1 MKITATTLL
10 LMCFCAKVWSQ
21 KLPNVQQVSLRAPA
35 NVKIDGKAVEWGNKL
50 QAYNTATDV
59 SYTIANDN
67 ETLYLIIQAADK
79 YNINKIVNG
88 GIKLNIQK
96 NGSKT
101 DAGSP
106 SIQFPYM
113 EKGAR
118 VSFLQRLDLTGKS
131 KDEQN
136 QMLDSVMQANNRKL
150 KEKVKYI
157 YVTGIPGVDSVLS
170 IYNDQGIRVAH
181 AFDVE
186 KVYTAEIAIS
196 LKKLGLDIADVKKF
210 AYHITINGGANKY
223 SMGISFGPVTN
234 DDGTANEEFS
244 KQLNRLV
251 EINAATTD
259 FWGEYTVTK

>member
-1 MKITATTLL
+1 MKIPTATLL
-10 LMCFCAKVWSQ
+10 LMCFCAKVRSQ
-21 KLPNVQQVSLRAPA
+21 KLPNLQPVSLRAPA
-35 NVKIDGKAVEWGNKL
+35 NVKIDGKADEWGNKL

-59 SYTIANDN
+59 SYTMANDN
-67 ETLYLIIQAADK
+67 ETLYLVIQATDK

-88 GIKLNIQK
+88 GIKLSIQK
-96 NGSKT
+96 NGSKNDVGT
-101 DAGSP
+101 P
-106 SIQFPYM
+106 TIQFPYM

-136 QMLDSVMQANNRKL
+136 HLLDSVMLANNRKL

-157 YVTGIPGVDSVLS
+157 YVKGIPGADSVLS
-170 IYNDQGIRVAH
+170 IYNDQGIRVAN
-181 AFDVE
+181 AFDID

-196 LKKLGLDIADVKKF
+196 LKKLGLVTADVKKI

-234 DDGTANEEFS
+234 NDSTANEEFT
-244 KQLNRLV
+244 KQLNRQV

-259 FWGEYTVTK
+259 FWGEYTLAK